1 MKTLSTGLGDFGTED
16 NIKKDYT
23 MSNIK
28 KLKYQKIKEQ
38 APNEIPAYV
47 KAVKL
52 IDKIYGVS
60 HTQDQHTLEEIRN
73 VLKFEPAIK
82 EGKQLKQGILDKAT
96 KKASEGMDGAGLFF
110 IN

>member
-1 MKTLSTGLGDFGTED
+1 MND
-16 NIKKDYT
+16 IKKV
-23 MSNIK
+23 
-28 KLKYQKIKEQ
+28 KYQKIKEQ

-60 HTQDQHTLEEIRN
+60 HTQDQHTLEEIRK

-96 KKASEGMDGAGLFF
+96 KKASEGMNGEGLFF